1 MENRWKGVNRHHTQF
16 SCPGPNWCWSID
28 GHLKLQMFG
37 IEIYAAIDAYSRY
50 ITWFYCGVSGKT
62 GVSVLSQF
70 LEAAKVHGTIP
81 LHLRADRGTE
91 TMMIAESFWAL
102 HKVTVPNVTFPEVF
116 WYGTSTRNVRIESW
130 WGQLT
135 KGATSEWKV

>member
-1 MENRWKGVNRHHTQF
+1 
-16 SCPGPNWCWSID
+16 
-28 GHLKLQMFG
+28 MFG
-37 IEIYAAIDAYSRY
+37 IEIYAAIDSYSRY

-70 LEAAKVHGTIP
+70 LAVIEAQRWMP

-91 TMMIAESFWAL
+91 TMMVVESFWIL
-102 HKVTVPNVTFPEVF
+102 HKEINPDVQFPDVF

-135 KGATSEWKV
+135 KGATFEWKVSFLNPYSFYPLLLFFCVLIDK